1 MTRRA
6 AAILA
11 VLFLVL
17 APAGCGSKS
26 ADSSL
31 PVTRMKIGPETF
43 NLEIAASD
51 HDQEVGLMHRD
62 GMDSDH
68 GMIFPLADE
77 KVQTFW
83 NHDVRFNLDLIF
95 LDAGGAVVSL
105 KHLEAYNEKG
115 VSSDV
120 IAKYAIELNAGTV
133 DRIHLKLGDRLEVP
147 KDAVNP
153 AGK

>member
-6 AAILA
+6 AALFA

-17 APAGCGSKS
+17 APGGCDSKS
-26 ADSSL
+26 PDSSL
-31 PVTRMKIGPETF
+31 PVTRMKIGPEEF
-43 NLEIAASD
+43 NLEIATSLLE
-51 HDQEVGLMHRD
+51 QETGLMHRD
-62 GMDSDH
+62 GMASDH
-68 GMIFPLADE
+68 GMIFPMAKE
-77 KVQTFW
+77 EAQTFW

-105 KHLEAYNEKG
+105 KQLKAYNEKG
-115 VSSDV
+115 VSSDAP
-120 IAKYAIELNAGTV
+120 AKYAIELNAGTV

-153 AGK
+153 AGN